1 MVMTRPPLP
10 RRRDR
15 ADGFSVW
22 ARPCTSPAPSSTPG
36 PPRSCIAYLKRR
48 ARRDRGTEPLV
59 AAAAYTAP
67 LRPRQQS
74 SATSP
79 PACVPC
85 WHCARSSP
93 DTSDRTLH
101 APTP

>member
-67 LRPRQQS
+67 ASPSTAEFSHLAARVRALLALRPQL
-74 SATSP
+74 
-79 PACVPC
+79 
-85 WHCARSSP
+85 ARH
-93 DTSDRTLH
+93 L
-101 APTP
+101 